1 MVAAG
6 EVMEAVAEAT
16 AAVEGAMAAEAAAAT
31 VCDFIFLF
39 TTLRSLLILI
49 FCSSGGGG
57 GGGYSS
63 GGYGG
68 GGGYGGDKWDNS
80 FSGMKAVDY
89 SSVQNFVQIVKN
101 FYQECEAVRART
113 EQEVMAWRNEND
125 VFVDG
130 SANFKPILEFMEAGI
145 PDYLMQTVNAQ
156 KFEKPTVI
164 QSQAWPIA
172 LSGVDM
178 TGIARTGSGK
188 TLAFVLPAII
198 HIMAQ
203 PDLRPGDGPVALILA
218 PTRELAK
225 QCQEVAETFGTPCG
239 VHTVAVYGGAD
250 KGSQIR
256 QLEKGAHIVV
266 ACPGRLL
273 DLIQRNCYNN
283 FKKTTLF

>member
-1 MVAAG
+1 MVLS
-6 EVMEAVAEAT
+6 V
-16 AAVEGAMAAEAAAAT
+16 
-31 VCDFIFLF
+31 L
-39 TTLRSLLILI
+39 
-49 FCSSGGGG
+49 GGGG

-68 GGGYGGDKWDNS
+68 GGSYGGDKWDNS

-145 PDYLMQTVNAQ
+145 PDYLMQTVSAQ

-273 DLIQRNCYNN
+273 DLIQRNCYKD
-283 FKKTTLF
+283 F